1 MKTLQLRILKT
12 AISMFITAIGIVMMM
27 KANIGLNP
35 WWTFTFG
42 ISQISGIS
50 TGVVVQLFG
59 LLFILIALLLGV
71 KPGITTILDMIL
83 IGVYIDIISKVPL
96 PVPDNIILQIL
107 VSIMGLIILCLGL
120 SLTVSTGLGAGP
132 KDSFTFAL
140 MKKTNKSINQIKLI
154 VEGSTFVLGILIGGP
169 FGIGTI
175 IATLF
180 TGQLLSIFFKKLHF
194 DPAIAYK
201 RS

>member
-12 AISMFITAIGIVMMM
+12 TISMFITAIGIVMMM

-50 TGVVVQLFG
+50 TGVVVQIFG

-107 VSIMGLIILCLGL
+107 VSIMGLIVLCLGL

-201 RS
+201 KS

>member
-12 AISMFITAIGIVMMM
+12 TISMFITAIGIVMMM

-50 TGVVVQLFG
+50 TGVVVQIFG